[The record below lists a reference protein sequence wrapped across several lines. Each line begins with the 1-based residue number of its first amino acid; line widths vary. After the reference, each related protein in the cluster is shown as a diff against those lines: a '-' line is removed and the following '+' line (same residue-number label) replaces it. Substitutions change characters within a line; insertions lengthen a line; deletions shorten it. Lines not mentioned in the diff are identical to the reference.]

1 MHLATLNSTVF
12 ERYRLYF
19 DTWALLMRRRCKK
32 GSDVFFES
40 YFMTLH
46 SETNT
51 LAAEQSLL
59 WMPTIIFGLNIAQKN
74 KHFKS
79 HS

>member
-12 ERYRLYF
+12 ERYQLYF

-40 YFMTLH
+40 YFMTLY

-51 LAAEQSLL
+51 
-59 WMPTIIFGLNIAQKN
+59 
-74 KHFKS
+74 
-79 HS
+79 